1 MNGTGEGERVRVK
14 NRPPLPRAGEGFV
27 LRPRLG
33 GRLLLLLLW
42 PPGDSGGFIIIA
54 MLVTLASCSLYI
66 E

>member
-14 NRPPLPRAGEGFV
+14 NRPPPRAGEGFV

-33 GRLLLLLLW
+33 GRLLLW

-54 MLVTLASCSLYI
+54 MV
-66 E
+66 